1 MRHLAQIHHKYF
13 IRNRLTQCDGQV
25 VSRLLELLAADNAL
39 TGYNLRIG
47 VGHFDTNRTLS
58 RNGSDDT
65 DAERRKA
72 EGNIIFQTAYLR
84 NADALLGSDFI
95 QRHRRTYRRLNGTDF
110 YTETTQSID
119 NLILVRVLLYHV
131 NGRTIVIVMLHQVY
145 CGVMIVF
152 QIQTGIVRL
161 LLRSHI
167 LLLFSLL
174 NLECRLLLYRLF
186 PKRGY
191 RLRCRSLKSHGNVLI
206 RRLGRLYLSITST
219 QVKGDFIQRFV
230 LFFLCGNLL
239 LLFKNLFRLRSFRCR
254 SSSLFLCTPRGLE
267 LFRRFTLHAFR
278 LLLTLQEAETE
289 QSAQPDDSPC
299 TQIDEEADGSYQ
311 Q

>member
-1 MRHLAQIHHKYF
+1 
-13 IRNRLTQCDGQV
+13 
-25 VSRLLELLAADNAL
+25 
-39 TGYNLRIG
+39 
-47 VGHFDTNRTLS
+47 
-58 RNGSDDT
+58 
-65 DAERRKA
+65 
-72 EGNIIFQTAYLR
+72 
-84 NADALLGSDFI
+84 
-95 QRHRRTYRRLNGTDF
+95 
-110 YTETTQSID
+110 
-119 NLILVRVLLYHV
+119 
-131 NGRTIVIVMLHQVY
+131 MLHQVY

-239 LLFKNLFRLRSFRCR
+239 LLSRTFSGSAASGVGAVVFSFAPQEVLN
-254 SSSLFLCTPRGLE
+254 SSGV
-267 LFRRFTLHAFR
+267 
-278 LLLTLQEAETE
+278 
-289 QSAQPDDSPC
+289 SPC
-299 TQIDEEADGSYQ
+299 TLSAFSLRFKKLRLNNLRNQMTVRALR
-311 Q
+311 

>member
-1 MRHLAQIHHKYF
+1 
-13 IRNRLTQCDGQV
+13 
-25 VSRLLELLAADNAL
+25 
-39 TGYNLRIG
+39 
-47 VGHFDTNRTLS
+47 
-58 RNGSDDT
+58 
-65 DAERRKA
+65 
-72 EGNIIFQTAYLR
+72 
-84 NADALLGSDFI
+84 
-95 QRHRRTYRRLNGTDF
+95 
-110 YTETTQSID
+110 
-119 NLILVRVLLYHV
+119 
-131 NGRTIVIVMLHQVY
+131 
-145 CGVMIVF
+145 MIVF

-191 RLRCRSLKSHGNVLI
+191 RLRYRSLKSHGNVLI
-206 RRLGRLYLSITST
+206 RRLGWLYLSITST
-219 QVKGDFIQRFV
+219 QVKGDFILRFV
-230 LFFLCGNLL
+230 LFFLCSNLL

-267 LFRRFTLHAFR
+267 LFRRFTLHTFR
-278 LLLTLQEAETE
+278 LLLTLQEAETK